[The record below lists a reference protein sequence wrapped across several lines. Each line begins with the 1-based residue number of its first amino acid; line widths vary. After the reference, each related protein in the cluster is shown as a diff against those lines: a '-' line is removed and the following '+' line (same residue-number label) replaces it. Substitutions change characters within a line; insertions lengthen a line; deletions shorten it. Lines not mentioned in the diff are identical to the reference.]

1 MYALKVK
8 ADGTQYVLIG
18 RESIIN
24 EVRVVYN
31 VTTKQEAPD
40 DGEDQI
46 HSTVEG
52 NEDAN
57 KASHHL
63 TNSQVRHLRNH
74 QDEPRAMR
82 VPKRKGPIPEKS
94 YFGASSEYL
103 CQERFKLTFDWK
115 VNSVNPRKTP
125 IVMSLSGK
133 LEQCRERS
141 HVR

>member
-63 TNSQVRHLRNH
+63 TNRSGQASKKSPGRT
-74 QDEPRAMR
+74 
-82 VPKRKGPIPEKS
+82 KGNESTEK
-94 YFGASSEYL
+94 
-103 CQERFKLTFDWK
+103 ERTH
-115 VNSVNPRKTP
+115 S
-125 IVMSLSGK
+125 
-133 LEQCRERS
+133 RE
-141 HVR
+141 VVL